1 MRITGLE
8 THVVYI
14 SYETPITWA
23 SRVSQGDTYVVLRIV
38 TDEGIDGWAEGLGNL
53 LWSGATAE
61 DIAGHLSN
69 VYGPILV
76 GADPMRTERVLEE
89 LTRIPTK
96 GSSRAMVELALCD
109 LQAKSAGTPS
119 WKHLGGWSNGVPVAW
134 LLNRGP
140 VEGMLEEAQA
150 AIEGYGFNAI
160 KVKMGTNARED
171 VAALGQLRD
180 AVGDNVL
187 LWVDANSGYGF
198 DDAVWAAHGF
208 AEVGVRLFEDPCPL
222 DLDEQ
227 SRRLLT
233 ESPVPVMVDRQ
244 IRSAKSALDYLRHG
258 ASALNLK
265 VGNMGYREAR
275 RTINVADAHGVP
287 CVIGVG
293 SETDLGSLAALHF
306 RAAVPELDALPC
318 ENIFFMK
325 LAGTLLEEPPH
336 VKDGFIHLS
345 DKPGLGTAPSEA
357 ALQRFRVD

>member
-8 THVVYI
+8 THVVHVP
-14 SYETPITWA
+14 YETPITWA
-23 SRVSQGDTYVVLRIV
+23 SRVSDGDTFVLLRIV
-38 TDEGIDGWAEGLGNL
+38 TDEGVDGWAEALGNV
-53 LWSGATAE
+53 LWSGANAQE
-61 DIAGHLSN
+61 ISAHLAR
-69 VYGPILV
+69 VYEPLLV
-76 GADPMRTERVLEE
+76 GADPMRTERVLGE
-89 LTRIPTK
+89 LERVPAK
-96 GSSRAMVELALCD
+96 GSSRSMVELALCD
-109 LQAKSAGTPS
+109 LQAKRAGVPS
-119 WKHLGGWSNGVPVAW
+119 WKHLGGWTDRVPVAW

-150 AIEGYGFNAI
+150 AIEGYGFEAI
-160 KVKMGTNARED
+160 KVKVGTNARED
-171 VAALGQLRD
+171 IAALGQLRD
-180 AVGDNVL
+180 AVGDEVL
-187 LWVDANSGYGF
+187 LWVDANSGYGL

-227 SRRLLT
+227 SGRLLT

-275 RTINVADAHGVP
+275 RVINVADAHGVP

-293 SETDLGSLAALHF
+293 SETDVGSMAALHF
-306 RAAVPELDALPC
+306 RAAVPELDAFPA

-345 DKPGLGTAPSEA
+345 DKPGLGTAPSAA
-357 ALQRFRVD
+357 ALRRFRVG